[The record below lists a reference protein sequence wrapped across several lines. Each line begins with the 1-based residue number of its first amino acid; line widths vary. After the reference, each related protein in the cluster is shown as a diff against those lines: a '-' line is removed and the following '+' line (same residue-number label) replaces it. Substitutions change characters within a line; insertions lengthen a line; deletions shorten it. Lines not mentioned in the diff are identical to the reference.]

1 MKINAERVKKLRAD
15 HQWSQEQLAAA
26 CGLNLRTI
34 QRLENTGNASVE
46 SVRAL
51 AAVFAVDASSLL
63 LNNQTAE
70 VIAVSPMTVVRDCFL
85 QFADFSGRASKYDYW
100 WFLVFVLLIS
110 ALAEIISPVLRIF
123 VTVLFLLPF
132 LAVGTRRLNDAG
144 QNVWWQLIY
153 LVPFGFV
160 VVLLFMAKDSVQPTL
175 STANNQT

>member
-1 MKINAERVKKLRAD
+1 
-15 HQWSQEQLAAA
+15 
-26 CGLNLRTI
+26 
-34 QRLENTGNASVE
+34 
-46 SVRAL
+46 
-51 AAVFAVDASSLL
+51 
-63 LNNQTAE
+63 
-70 VIAVSPMTVVRDCFL
+70 MTVVRDCFL

-144 QNVWWQLIY
+144 QNVWWQLMY

-160 VVLLFMAKDSVQPTL
+160 VVLFFMAKDSVQPTL